1 MRLLSFVTLF
11 FTSTLMLHAQNF
23 KVEVT
28 TGTVADGQTLVVKP
42 SSHAQLPSL
51 SEAVIKKG
59 KCVLKGKLP
68 ANDTICVELSVKDTY
83 GYTNI
88 VIAPGDELKASC
100 QLEVSGKG
108 RNDVPIYRIKDFKVE
123 NSPLTEKFQSILLDY
138 NRLRDQFSQRRQKIS
153 KYSQAVLDEVAK
165 ANKENNLRRVGEL
178 YKTPDYRVYAL
189 ADSVYYRD
197 FTNQSQQLLL
207 KHGDDCWGPMM
218 MVRFY
223 NFLTPK
229 ERVVFEKFSD
239 QAKNSY
245 HGQLAAAE
253 LYPGGQAGQMARPFT
268 ITDSQGK
275 RISLEEFRKGKKYL
289 LLDFWASW
297 CVPCRRE
304 IPNVKKQYE
313 LYKNKGFEVVSVSID
328 KDANAWRKAL
338 EQEKLPWP
346 NFLDNGEVA
355 GIYNVKAIPAMF
367 LMDANGK
374 LIATGEDAR
383 GESLAKKLSE
393 LFK

>member
-1 MRLLSFVTLF
+1 
-11 FTSTLMLHAQNF
+11 
-23 KVEVT
+23 
-28 TGTVADGQTLVVKP
+28 
-42 SSHAQLPSL
+42 
-51 SEAVIKKG
+51 
-59 KCVLKGKLP
+59 
-68 ANDTICVELSVKDTY
+68 
-83 GYTNI
+83 
-88 VIAPGDELKASC
+88 
-100 QLEVSGKG
+100 
-108 RNDVPIYRIKDFKVE
+108 
-123 NSPLTEKFQSILLDY
+123 
-138 NRLRDQFSQRRQKIS
+138 
-153 KYSQAVLDEVAK
+153 
-165 ANKENNLRRVGEL
+165 
-178 YKTPDYRVYAL
+178 
-189 ADSVYYRD
+189 
-197 FTNQSQQLLL
+197 
-207 KHGDDCWGPMM
+207 MM

-304 IPNVKKQYE
+304 IPNVNKQYE